1 MNNEAKLLMMVW
13 WGIFWSPLSNI
24 SKNNIADMQCSV
36 FSLIQSWWKGPVS
49 GLCCDLKPS
58 PILTRGK
65 WWRWQTIP
73 TKLFPWCS
81 QRRGVNIME
90 LWNKGICQN
99 RQQNLNPL
107 YLKNLQDQVTF
118 ISQFSQ
124 KWHEGKRLFSFD
136 VQSPLQNRLRCWTG
150 DRRKGTDLTLQ
161 VATRMVAETLANPCI
176 PRSFTITVLR
186 YSVA

>member
-1 MNNEAKLLMMVW
+1 
-13 WGIFWSPLSNI
+13 
-24 SKNNIADMQCSV
+24 MQCSV
-36 FSLIQSWWKGPVS
+36 FSLIPSWRKCPVS
-49 GLCCDLKPS
+49 GICRDLKPS

-118 ISQFSQ
+118 MSQFSQ
-124 KWHEGKRLFSFD
+124 KCMKERGYFPLMFKVLCKAGYTAELVTGRMGQTSHFRRQHGWQQKLWLTHVSQEVLPSLFY
-136 VQSPLQNRLRCWTG
+136 VIQ
-150 DRRKGTDLTLQ
+150 
-161 VATRMVAETLANPCI
+161 
-176 PRSFTITVLR
+176 
-186 YSVA
+186 